1 MQKNNDVKIDEKSN
15 ATSAIKLF
23 EQTSIFKSLFKIVFL
38 AIVVS
43 LASGIYVF
51 ADQILMVKLLP
62 INTHYNVQ
70 DVFGENYKAIEVIKN
85 KGLDHYINTD
95 VASVVRTAIS
105 LSSPLT
111 IVCTAITLLL
121 GLGIS
126 INYSKMLGKKD
137 YQKAKETW
145 SNGFFLTL
153 FFSIGTSIILCL
165 INEPIINVQSKSTNL
180 DKILSQINNSKSIII
195 SDLEREKINNFL
207 VKSQNLSLTWAN
219 NYSYVLLSLNF
230 LNAYTMVFIS
240 LLNSEGKNGIP
251 TIFILLANI
260 INVGLDSLLLL
271 FTSIGI
277 LGAAIATVISWILS
291 VSIFVV
297 YIYKLNRKNDTLLL
311 FSSLNIKKVKFDKK
325 IILLIFAI
333 GVSSFFRNTSTA
345 IFSFTQQSI
354 YGNITTEVTGKQNSY
369 YLTIL
374 GAVNPIFNLF
384 YSAIIGIIRGART
397 LITYNYAKNNVE
409 NIKKA
414 FLISILMSIVYST
427 LFFILIVLILPNE
440 FLWIFNI
447 TSESSN
453 YNDAKLLL
461 IATIS
466 QLPMFGLSVSGM
478 LYFQSTDKPITSLI
492 TSVMYG
498 VIIGIPGLFLAKF
511 LSESAKNIN
520 YFIYAPLIIMSIA
533 GILVFSYSFWHLF
546 LRKRK
551 IYIEY

>member
-1 MQKNNDVKIDEKSN
+1 MQKNNSIKIDEKSN

-62 INTHYNVQ
+62 INPHYNSQ
-70 DVFGENYKAIEVIKN
+70 DVFGENYKAIEIIKD
-85 KGLDHYINTD
+85 KGLDQYINTD
-95 VASVVRTAIS
+95 VASVIRTAIS

-111 IVCTAITLLL
+111 VVCTAITLLL

-165 INEPIINVQSKSTNL
+165 INEPIINAQSKSTNL
-180 DKILSQINNSKSIII
+180 NQILSQINNSKSIII
-195 SDLEREKINNFL
+195 SDSEIKEINNFL
-207 VKSQNLSLTWAN
+207 SKSQNLSLTWAN

-251 TIFILLANI
+251 TIFIILANI

-277 LGAAIATVISWILS
+277 VGAAIATVMSWILS
-291 VSIFVV
+291 TSIFVG
-297 YIYKLNRKNDTLLL
+297 YIYNLNRKNDTLLL
-311 FSSLNIKKVKFDKK
+311 FSGLNIKKFKFDKK

-333 GVSSFFRNTSTA
+333 GVSSFFRNASTA

-397 LITYNYAKNNVE
+397 VITYNYAKNNVE

-427 LFFILIVLILPNE
+427 LFFIFVVLILPNE

-447 TSESSN
+447 TSESGN
-453 YNDAKLLL
+453 YNDAKLILV
-461 IATIS
+461 ATMS
-466 QLPMFGLSVSGM
+466 QLPIFGLSVSGM

-492 TSVMYG
+492 SSIMYG
-498 VIIGIPGLFLAKF
+498 VIIGIPGLFIAKL